1 VGTKRPTGLY
11 GAADMIKTLPN
22 LPELTEEEL
31 ATEIIELTT
40 DQVNSLTQAFEMIS
54 QLCDQLQIDVLAES
68 LSQIPDKQVH

>member
-1 VGTKRPTGLY
+1 
-11 GAADMIKTLPN
+11 MIKTLPN

>member
-1 VGTKRPTGLY
+1 
-11 GAADMIKTLPN
+11 MIKTLPN

-40 DQVNSLTQAFEMIS
+40 DQVDSLTQAFEMIS